1 MMDGWRFISASELPR
16 LQWNEGCE
24 MTNEWRFIL
33 SDEIFEIG
41 IRYGRE
47 YYIYPLDDGGPYARD
62 DIITALRN
70 ALSTMERLPRKGD
83 RVRVLGYWDR
93 TASGKW
99 IAVDQT
105 GIVLDSDKNAPHPIV
120 IETDDGKVRA
130 YDPGE
135 VEVLPPPET

>member
-1 MMDGWRFISASELPR
+1 
-16 LQWNEGCE
+16 
-24 MTNEWRFIL
+24 MTSEWRFIL

-41 IRYGRE
+41 IRHGRE
-47 YYIYPLDDGGPYARD
+47 YYIYPLGNGGPYARD

-120 IETDDGKVRA
+120 IETDDGRVMA